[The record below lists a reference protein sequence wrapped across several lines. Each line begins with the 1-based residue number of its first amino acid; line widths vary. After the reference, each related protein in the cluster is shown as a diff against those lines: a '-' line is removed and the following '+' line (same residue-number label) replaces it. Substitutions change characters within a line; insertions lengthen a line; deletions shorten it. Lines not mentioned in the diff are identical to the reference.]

1 MIVWRVVGGAYEPVL
16 SAIGEDIRMGF
27 SIFSGVCVRDCSDAG
42 VWIYF
47 SISLFLFDKR
57 NRILFSDGR
66 YSDGVHLPVFC
77 GEKG

>member
-16 SAIGEDIRMGF
+16 SAVGEDIRMGF

-47 SISLFLFDKR
+47 SYSLFFIRQKEPSS
-57 NRILFSDGR
+57 F
-66 YSDGVHLPVFC
+66 F
-77 GEKG
+77 